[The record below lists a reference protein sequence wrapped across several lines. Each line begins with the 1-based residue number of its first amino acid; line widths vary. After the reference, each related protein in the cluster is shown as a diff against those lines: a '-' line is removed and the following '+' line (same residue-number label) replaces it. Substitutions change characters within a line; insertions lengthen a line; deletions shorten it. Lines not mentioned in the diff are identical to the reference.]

1 MNGVT
6 TNGVVT
12 NGVIT
17 NGNASAFPVNGNPR
31 AENHLEHGNLPN
43 GNVAANGVMTNGV
56 VTNRIMT
63 NGNIQRDN
71 RLENGILPD
80 GNVAANGQVPSAY
93 GEDTTGRPG
102 PANGASERN
111 GWDDS
116 SDFGPLGSP
125 GRINGADETH
135 GDGGT
140 FDFGPADGN
149 HTASSPNQA
158 SSPDQASSSEQA
170 GSPLP
175 PLSPHSANRP
185 VPADS
190 PDSTE
195 SSDESNS
202 PYWAGPSND
211 LRIAAAQEREEALCR
226 ALPWPTPTYAE
237 SPKCVIRPYHIR
249 DAGNLTRFA
258 NDYLISRWMSYRF
271 PHPYRY
277 NDARSWILQQPRV
290 RTPFNEI
297 QTVRPTIH
305 ASGAIDVSWENTLN
319 FAIASVRSGANYSQL
334 IGGISIKPGTDV
346 FNRSAELRF
355 WVAEYHW
362 NRGIATSAVSAFLKK
377 LFFRTQG
384 LSRVTAYTWTR
395 MTTQGE
401 RGNPQARRVL
411 EKNAFRRE
419 GCLRKSVYKD
429 GVWWDQEVWGVL
441 REDMMGNEQDMPN
454 GNHHAPIP

>member
-1 MNGVT
+1 
-6 TNGVVT
+6 
-12 NGVIT
+12 
-17 NGNASAFPVNGNPR
+17 
-31 AENHLEHGNLPN
+31 
-43 GNVAANGVMTNGV
+43 
-56 VTNRIMT
+56 
-63 NGNIQRDN
+63 
-71 RLENGILPD
+71 
-80 GNVAANGQVPSAY
+80 
-93 GEDTTGRPG
+93 
-102 PANGASERN
+102 
-111 GWDDS
+111 
-116 SDFGPLGSP
+116 
-125 GRINGADETH
+125 
-135 GDGGT
+135 
-140 FDFGPADGN
+140 
-149 HTASSPNQA
+149 
-158 SSPDQASSSEQA
+158 
-170 GSPLP
+170 
-175 PLSPHSANRP
+175 
-185 VPADS
+185 
-190 PDSTE
+190 
-195 SSDESNS
+195 
-202 PYWAGPSND
+202 
-211 LRIAAAQEREEALCR
+211 

-297 QTVRPTIH
+297 QT
-305 ASGAIDVSWENTLN
+305 
-319 FAIASVRSGANYSQL
+319 L

-419 GCLRKSVYKD
+419 GCLR
-429 GVWWDQEVWGVL
+429 
-441 REDMMGNEQDMPN
+441 
-454 GNHHAPIP
+454 